1 MKQLSLFLSLF
12 LFVSLFSFSQENTS
26 SEPFIKENIT
36 KPSILSTHTFGV
48 YFSRLQGH
56 FNSKPLKNKTLSL
69 SLESGNVWSPGI
81 KVYIPKSE
89 ADRAIARTYNWDQAH
104 RGFDGRSYE
113 KDSFSTKNDGVIK
126 GLRGNLNFKLAE
138 KHELQIGFRA
148 FLLTKGKAPFTLLT
162 GDKFIESFHSNI
174 AGGEDPFDRKVFGLE
189 QAGIEY
195 TDRNGNSLKVDNGNL
210 FATGLETAYYYYP
223 ESLSNKNKRFYVN
236 FGAHLGINLSSSNSS
251 LDFGLSGNA
260 LKTFVVN
267 DRSNFNVG
275 TSLGVLKKALADFKS
290 DNLEFGTNNFIANSE
305 TALEYS
311 LRTKSANVHS
321 FGVIFYIQTSL
332 NKKEE
337 LEYIVPIRD
346 PLAFNS
352 WGHGTTN
359 LYKNND
365 YWSLIYSYTKKGVTL
380 SFYLQQDFTVINI
393 PDVQTGFG
401 VQFGL

>member
-1 MKQLSLFLSLF
+1 MKQLYLFLSFF
-12 LFVSLFSFSQENTS
+12 LLLCQSIFSQENS
-26 SEPFIKENIT
+26 NIEPYIKDNIT

-56 FNSKPLKNKTLSL
+56 FNSKVSKNKTISL

-81 KVYIPKSE
+81 KVYIPKNES
-89 ADRAIARTYNWDQAH
+89 DRAIARGYNWDQSH
-104 RGFDGRSYE
+104 NGFEDNSYA

-126 GLRGNLNFKLAE
+126 GLRGKINFKLAE

-148 FLLTKGKAPFTLLT
+148 FVLTKGKLPFTILT
-162 GDKFIESFHSNI
+162 GDKFVESFHSNI

-195 TDRNGNSLKVDNGNL
+195 TDRNGNSSKVDNGNI

-223 ESLSNKNKRFYVN
+223 ETLRSKNRLFSVN
-236 FGAHLGINLSSSNSS
+236 FGAHLGVNLSKSNSS

-260 LKTFVVN
+260 LKTFVIN
-267 DRSNFNVG
+267 NRSNFNIG
-275 TSLGVLKKALADFKS
+275 TSLGVLRKALANFKS
-290 DNLEFGTNNFIANSE
+290 DNLQYGTNDFLANSE
-305 TALEYS
+305 SALEYS
-311 LRTKSANVHS
+311 FRTKRSNIHN

-337 LEYIVPIRD
+337 LEYIVAIRD

-352 WGHGTTN
+352 WGHGATN

-365 YWSLIYSYTKKGVTL
+365 YWSLVYSYTKKTITL
-380 SFYLQQDFTVINI
+380 SFYLQQDFTAINI
-393 PDVQTGFG
+393 PDIQTGFG
-401 VQFGL
+401 IQFGI